1 MASESGGMKS
11 TFLAKVSSDLPNR
24 LFLPI
29 ARKIGKL
36 HQEFVRSSFLFTPK
50 VLEALRSGVIV
61 TRWRRVGMKG
71 QENFHSCAFFSGLT
85 VLPASSMSRRN
96 RLSASLRDIGNLARF
111 DPVLVCS

>member
-61 TRWRRVGMKG
+61 TRWRRVGMKWTAKLPLLRVLFRVNRSTG
-71 QENFHSCAFFSGLT
+71 FFYE
-85 VLPASSMSRRN
+85 PEE
-96 RLSASLRDIGNLARF
+96 
-111 DPVLVCS
+111 